1 MEYEHQKSKAKKSV
15 EQKCSCFNYHS
26 LESNHFT
33 AKWAKIYLNAQ
44 SHIIGRDSYCPSIFP
59 MRVPES
65 IHVEILDASS
75 HKKVIPDSDDKR
87 DHYMKIWKS
96 IIFTFRSTQTD
107 QFNPNQYTLME
118 KCPCARYRTR
128 SEGYKSETQPLRLS
142 SKNLVE
148 EEGKV
153 KWQS

>member
-1 MEYEHQKSKAKKSV
+1 MSTKSQRPRNLQNKNVPVSITTVQNQIISLLSELKFISV
-15 EQKCSCFNYHS
+15 LKVILQEEIHTVLLSS
-26 LESNHFT
+26 LCVFQNLFV
-33 AKWAKIYLNAQ
+33 Q
-44 SHIIGRDSYCPSIFP
+44 
-59 MRVPES
+59 
-65 IHVEILDASS
+65 ILDASS

-128 SEGYKSETQPLRLS
+128 SEGYKSETQPLPLS

-153 KWQS
+153 K